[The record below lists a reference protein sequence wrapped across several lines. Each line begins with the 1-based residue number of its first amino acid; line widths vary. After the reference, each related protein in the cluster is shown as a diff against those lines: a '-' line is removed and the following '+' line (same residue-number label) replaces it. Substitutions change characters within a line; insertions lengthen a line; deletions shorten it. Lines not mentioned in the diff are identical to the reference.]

1 MECTPSL
8 SRVQYTPTQRLS
20 KFRIRPVKQ
29 HSDENSIL
37 LKLKNTRLN
46 TDRTTPKE
54 SPPLTPV
61 CPTPLIKENVQSF

>member
-20 KFRIRPVKQ
+20 MFRIRPVKQ

-37 LKLKNTRLN
+37 L
-46 TDRTTPKE
+46 
-54 SPPLTPV
+54 
-61 CPTPLIKENVQSF
+61 